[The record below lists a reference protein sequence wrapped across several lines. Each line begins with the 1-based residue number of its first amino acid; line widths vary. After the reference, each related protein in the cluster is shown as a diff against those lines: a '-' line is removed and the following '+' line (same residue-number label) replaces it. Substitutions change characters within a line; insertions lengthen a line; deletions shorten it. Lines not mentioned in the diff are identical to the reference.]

1 MKKKLSVVLCMMMS
15 MLVAGC
21 GSSQPTAE
29 AKSEVALV
37 SEGEKPSLKVGLISS
52 ISALP
57 LLVAEEQGYF
67 EADGVDV
74 DIEYFKSASDRDA
87 ALQAGELDGVL
98 CDETAIAIYQ
108 NADLNMQITGKTDGG
123 FVLMA
128 GGETG
133 IQKVGDLVGKKIA
146 ISQNT
151 VIEYL
156 LDQLLIKAGVDVNAV
171 EKVSIPSMATRL
183 ELFMS
188 GELDAALMPSPF
200 SDTALANG
208 AIALEQVESDSGL
221 YISVTAFNQ
230 KVIDEKSE
238 ALTSYYKAYN
248 EAVDYINGTDVAA
261 YEDLIIDTIGYP
273 EEMRGHIVAPTFH
286 HNTLPTPANV
296 ESVFTWCKEKGL
308 LTKDIRPE
316 EVLTN
321 VGI

>member
-1 MKKKLSVVLCMMMS
+1 MKKKLSLVLCIMMS
-15 MLVAGC
+15 MMAVGC
-21 GSSQPTAE
+21 GSGQSSTEP
-29 AKSEVALV
+29 KSEQTAV
-37 SEGEKPSLKVGLISS
+37 SEGERPSLKVGLISS

-57 LLVAEEQGYF
+57 LLIAEDQGYF

-128 GGETG
+128 GGSTG
-133 IQKVGDLVGKKIA
+133 IEKVEDLVGKKIA

-151 VIEYL
+151 VIEYV
-156 LDQLLIKAGVDVNAV
+156 LDQLLIQAGVDVSSV

-183 ELFMS
+183 ELFMN

-208 AIALEQVESDSGL
+208 AIALEQIESDSDL

-230 KVIDEKSE
+230 DVIDEKSE
-238 ALTSYYKAYN
+238 ALVSYYKAYN
-248 EAVDYINGTDVAA
+248 EAVDYINGTDVSA

-273 EEMRGHIVAPTFH
+273 EEMRGHIVAPTFN
-286 HNTLPTPANV
+286 HNTLPTVSNV
-296 ESVFTWCKEKGL
+296 ESVFEWCKEKGL
-308 LTKDIRPE
+308 LTKEIRPE
-316 EVLTN
+316 EVLSH

>member
-1 MKKKLSVVLCMMMS
+1 MKKKLSLVLCIMMS
-15 MLVAGC
+15 MMAVGC
-21 GSSQPTAE
+21 GSGQSSTAP
-29 AKSEVALV
+29 KSEQTAV

-57 LLVAEEQGYF
+57 LLIAEEQGYF

-128 GGETG
+128 GGSTG
-133 IQKVGDLVGKKIA
+133 IEKVEDLVGKKIA

-151 VIEYL
+151 VIEYV
-156 LDQLLIKAGVDVNAV
+156 LDQLLIQAGVDVSSV

-183 ELFMS
+183 ELFMN

-208 AIALEQVESDSGL
+208 AIALEQIESDSDL

-230 KVIDEKSE
+230 DVIDEKSE
-238 ALTSYYKAYN
+238 ALVSYYKAYN
-248 EAVDYINGTDVAA
+248 EAVDYINGTDVSA

-273 EEMRGHIVAPTFH
+273 EEMRGHIVAPTFN
-286 HNTLPTPANV
+286 HNTLPTVSNV
-296 ESVFTWCKEKGL
+296 ESVFEWCKEKGL
-308 LTKDIRPE
+308 LTKEIRPE
-316 EVLTN
+316 EVLSH

>member
-1 MKKKLSVVLCMMMS
+1 MKKKLSLVLCIMMS
-15 MLVAGC
+15 MMAVGC
-21 GSSQPTAE
+21 GSGQSSTEP
-29 AKSEVALV
+29 KSEQTAV
-37 SEGEKPSLKVGLISS
+37 SEGERPSLKVGLISS

-57 LLVAEEQGYF
+57 LLIAEEQGYF

-128 GGETG
+128 GGSTG
-133 IQKVGDLVGKKIA
+133 IEKVEDLVGKKIA

-151 VIEYL
+151 VIEYV
-156 LDQLLIKAGVDVNAV
+156 LDQLLIQAGVDVSSV

-183 ELFMS
+183 ELFMN

-208 AIALEQVESDSGL
+208 AIALEQIESDSDL

-230 KVIDEKSE
+230 DVIDEKSE
-238 ALTSYYKAYN
+238 ALVSYYKAYN
-248 EAVDYINGTDVAA
+248 EAVDYINGTDVSA

-273 EEMRGHIVAPTFH
+273 EEMRGHIVAPTFN
-286 HNTLPTPANV
+286 HNTLPTVSNV
-296 ESVFTWCKEKGL
+296 ESVFEWCKEKGL
-308 LTKDIRPE
+308 LTKEIRPE
-316 EVLTN
+316 EVLSH